1 MTLALYGKS
10 RRRQGA
16 LITAALLAV
25 IIASIGALSIITGAF
40 AHHNTYSTNA
50 TCSGW
55 TATANY
61 VGGSSKVLVVM
72 DNVVIGGQS
81 YQGSWSSG
89 FATGSGTS
97 GGVLQYSGGQIDGR
111 TLPNSGTGAITNLT
125 NVWYW
130 YGVDNERIDPNDST
144 SPYAVIFNRSGNW
157 PAGSFS
163 GRILLYYQGNNNTWS
178 YSHADS
184 ITPDPNDR
192 GTITAPTQPSN
203 CATIIIKKVVAGQ
216 GAPSGATFDFTV
228 RDLGLKQDVATVTG
242 ITGGGSSSV
251 KVTVDNGGSGGDN
264 DDFRVTETDP
274 GIGWATKHY
283 IKSGSSVDCSK
294 VKDSDWKNG
303 RTADGGDL
311 NNLDSGDSVT
321 VCFLNTYTPRTVKI
335 QVHKYTPSQGQGQD
349 WQNVGK
355 GQGTYEYTLYLDNNG
370 VKGAAISGS
379 FGHLTPSV
387 GFAPQTVWITETNT
401 GGLQFY
407 GWFLPE
413 NHSSGNPQCNQLPA
427 TWEDGDK
434 FGQGQ
439 NEGTAYTSVDLK
451 IPYEY
456 FVDTPG
462 DQTGVYHICAYNKPQ
477 SGTLIVGKVKDP
489 TAGVPAA
496 DGSQFSG
503 TATNQGNAAVHNWG
517 AITFGAFSTISNIP
531 AGTYTLSETGT
542 QNGWTPYGWAAGSL
556 NQQGQPTC
564 PAEKTSY
571 TAGNPL
577 TNVQVNAN
585 ETKVVCVM
593 NTKTAQVPTIDKQK
607 ATEGYTGGYAYWEII
622 VNNPEN
628 IAQTV
633 KINDVDVTFVSVT
646 GGTCSDSDFSDNEIT
661 CSVNANST
669 LEVKVKKQI
678 TTTCR
683 EQTIRNTATVYLVPP
698 TGGNP
703 VLIGTAGNSNDTEY
717 TIPADTSQCGLP
729 SIRKEASQS
738 FQDNEVS
745 DPANVA
751 WVVTVTNPNGT
762 NGTTR
767 TVWIKDANVTVTSG
781 PNYTVGASCTIPS
794 GSSFQQELT
803 GTTGVQCTMPA
814 GSSFTFTVKP
824 SPAPQRTCENQV
836 FTNTAYLY
844 MSNGELVG
852 KIGEASS
859 SITLQGNPELCTR
872 KVKVCKV
879 VENNNDGI
887 RKTNQSFTFEVTY
900 GYGSEAQ
907 YVTLTVDEGGDG
919 EVCKEVTVPANATV
933 TVIETGAPT
942 GWNHA
947 AGYPKYAIND
957 GSQSSGNSAQLQP
970 PASPGGPNKVTFYNK
985 EKVVKN
991 VTFSKYICDTFGD
1004 VPRNEGPGGQDDTG
1018 KNVFGGGGLNGLLG
1032 PKGPSN
1038 DSAPVTPN
1046 NDNRG
1051 NCALATTPWTFNLWT
1066 SNRSNGFGGTLLQT
1080 VTVTGSQSVALDD
1093 DVIQHMQQQGN
1104 TLGVYVEE
1112 VYQAGYAFGALKCYT
1127 DHLND
1132 DNWEW
1137 IDPSALQEQ
1146 GEIHCIAYNVKIT
1159 PPKLTVKKVT
1169 KAADGTT
1176 IQSSDQFS
1184 FTVQPNTGVSPA
1196 SFSLDTDPNTGTVT
1210 DTQAVTLPAS
1220 SASGGVTYTITETA
1234 PASWLLQSVV
1244 CQDAQG
1250 NPVQATVNL
1259 QAGTAQVTLQTG
1271 GVAAAASDVTCTFTN
1286 AQRKGTIIVHKVYP
1300 EGFTPDGATFSGSLT
1315 SQAED
1320 VTWGP
1325 LAVGGQ
1331 QAIEVPAGGYTV
1343 TEESE
1348 VGYEL
1353 VGIGF
1358 SAQAACNPD
1367 SAVTALSVDDVPG
1380 FYVNVG
1386 PGETKD
1392 VYVCNRP
1399 MGTVVIVKYE
1409 NVPPA
1414 TAQSWNFTGTVPSLP
1429 VSLSTT
1435 GTTNS
1440 VGTASTTILN
1450 VPVGTYS
1457 IAETEGRRACTAGT
1471 TSSDWETRGLVQ
1483 VGGSLPGAGAVNA
1496 APIVSNGSL
1505 SVPVQAGQTTY
1516 VVFGNIGCGSV
1527 LSAANLVVN
1536 KFSDPFANFSGTTPL
1551 SGWTITITG
1560 TAGTANGQTFT
1571 ATTDGAGQAFFL
1583 GIPDGT
1589 YTVCETLQP
1598 GWQNVGSKYNTI
1610 NQAGLCRTGIT
1621 VNLNE
1626 TATVNFY
1633 NQPRVTIRV
1642 QKTLSVIGFTSPGAG
1657 WQFTLTGCGITQ
1669 QQGTTNQ
1676 QGVVEFT
1683 DLPPAI
1689 GCSYTV
1695 TETVQSGWT
1704 PQFVSQTAQP
1714 TQGGQVVTLT
1724 FLNIRDFNPPCVD
1737 PNDPRCVP
1745 PPPTVT
1751 PTPPT
1756 ATPTTPT
1763 ATPTNTPT
1771 PTATPTNT
1779 PTPTPTNTPVT
1790 QVAGERTPGPGQS
1803 PTPLAPATGFGFGQG
1818 EGGMSLLLVLAGLVS
1833 LSLGLGFLAL
1843 GRRTNR

>member
-25 IIASIGALSIITGAF
+25 IIASIGALSVITSAF
-40 AHHNTYSTNA
+40 AHNAGVTGSAVCEQGGWKVNWTVTGDTTSKRMHITSFNVTGGGTTSAPAPNPVPQNTSPQQA
-50 TCSGW
+50 TATTTLIPYTTSSV
-55 TATANY
+55 TATATIYWDKND
-61 VGGSSKVLVVM
+61 GSKRYP
-72 DNVVIGGQS
+72 Q
-81 YQGSWSSG
+81 
-89 FATGSGTS
+89 T
-97 GGVLQYSGGQIDGR
+97 
-111 TLPNSGTGAITNLT
+111 
-125 NVWYW
+125 
-130 YGVDNERIDPNDST
+130 
-144 SPYAVIFNRSGNW
+144 
-157 PAGSFS
+157 
-163 GRILLYYQGNNNTWS
+163 
-178 YSHADS
+178 
-184 ITPDPNDR
+184 
-192 GTITAPTQPSN
+192 GTIRRSATVSKPS
-203 CATIIIKKVVAGQ
+203 CANIIIKKVVAGQ
-216 GAPSGATFDFTV
+216 AAPAGVAFDFTV
-228 RDLGLKQDVATVTG
+228 SDLGLSQDVGSVTG
-242 ITGGGSSSV
+242 LAGGSSSSV
-251 KVTVDNGGSGGDN
+251 KVTVDNGGSGSDN
-264 DDFRVTETDP
+264 DDFRVTESDP
-274 GIGWATKHY
+274 GMGWSTKYY
-283 IKSGSSVDCSK
+283 IKSGSDVDCSK

-311 NNLDSGDSVT
+311 NNLDSGDTVT
-321 VCFLNTYTPRTVKI
+321 VCFLNTYTRTVKI

-349 WQNVGK
+349 WQNVGQ

-370 VKGAAISGS
+370 VKGSAISGS
-379 FGHLTPSV
+379 PNPFAHLTPSV

-413 NHSSGNPQCNQLPA
+413 DASSGNPQCNQLPA
-427 TWEDGDK
+427 TWTNGQQ
-434 FGQGQ
+434 FTQGQ
-439 NEGTAYTSVDLK
+439 ITGTAYTTADLK
-451 IPYEY
+451 ILASY
-456 FVDTPG
+456 FNVPG
-462 DQTGVYHICAYNKPQ
+462 DQTGVYHICAFNKPQ

-517 AITFGAFSTISNIP
+517 AITFGGFSTINNIP
-531 AGTYTLSETGT
+531 AGTYTLNETGT

-564 PAEKTSY
+564 PSAKTAY

-593 NTKTAQVPTIDKQK
+593 NTKTAQQPTIDKQK
-607 ATEGYTGGYAYWEII
+607 ASEGYTGGYAYWEII

-633 KINDVDVTFVSVT
+633 QINDVDVTFVSVT
-646 GGTCSDSDFSDNEIT
+646 GGTCSDSDFSDNYVT

-669 LEVKVKKQI
+669 LKVKVKKQI
-678 TTTCR
+678 VTTCR
-683 EQTIRNTATVYLVPP
+683 EQTVRNTATVYLVPP
-698 TGGNP
+698 TGGQP
-703 VLIGTAGNSNDTEY
+703 VLIGTAGNSDDTEY
-717 TIPADTSQCGLP
+717 TIPADTSKCGLP
-729 SIRKEASQS
+729 TITKEASQTS
-738 FQDNEVS
+738 QTS
-745 DPANVA
+745 DPSAVA
-751 WVVTVTNPNGT
+751 WNVTVTNPNGT
-762 NGTTR
+762 NGIQR
-767 TVWIKDANVTVTSG
+767 TVWIKDANVTVTAGPTYSG
-781 PNYTVGASCTIPS
+781 GASCT
-794 GSSFQQELT
+794 GTFATELT
-803 GTTGVQCTMPA
+803 DSDGVQCTMPA
-814 GSSFTFTVKP
+814 GSSITFTVKP
-824 SPAPQRTCENQV
+824 NPAPQRTCQDQV
-836 FTNTAYLY
+836 FTNTASLY
-844 MSNGELVG
+844 MSSGELVAL
-852 KIGEASS
+852 IGEASS
-859 SITLQGNPELCTR
+859 TITLLGNPELCTR
-872 KVKVCKV
+872 EVKVCKV
-879 VENNNDGI
+879 LENNNDGI
-887 RKTNQSFTFEVTY
+887 TRSGMTFNFDIRPQNSSTIQVAINNVT
-900 GYGSEAQ
+900 
-907 YVTLTVDEGGDG
+907 EGGQPDN
-919 EVCKEVTVPANATV
+919 CKVVQVPANKSFDVA
-933 TVIETGAPT
+933 EWMSRPT
-942 GWNHA
+942 GWNGDA
-947 AGYPKYAIND
+947 AGYPKYSINS
-957 GSQSSGNSAQLQP
+957 GSQVSNNTTTMISAGTDP
-970 PASPGGPNKVTFYNK
+970 VTVVFYNK

-1038 DSAPVTPN
+1038 DTAPVTPN

-1066 SNRSNGFGGTLLQT
+1066 SDRVNGSGGTLLQT
-1080 VTVTGSQSVALDD
+1080 VTVTGSQTVALNDQ
-1093 DVIQHMQQQGN
+1093 VIQHVQAQGN

-1146 GEIHCIAYNVKIT
+1146 DEIHCIAYNVKIT

-1176 IQSSDQFS
+1176 TIQSSDQFS
-1184 FTVQPNTGVSPA
+1184 FTVEPSTGVSPA
-1196 SFSLDTDPNTGTVT
+1196 SFSLDTDPNTGLVP
-1210 DTQAVTLPAS
+1210 DTKAVTLPAS
-1220 SASGGVTYTITETA
+1220 STSGGVAYTITETA
-1234 PASWLLQSVV
+1234 PASWLLESVV

-1250 NPVQATVNL
+1250 NNVPATVNL

-1300 EGFTPDGATFSGSLT
+1300 EGFTPDGATFSGGFDRNVNG
-1315 SQAED
+1315 EFD
-1320 VTWGP
+1320 DINDYTWGP
-1325 LAVGGQ
+1325 LAVGSSQ
-1331 QAIEVPAGGYTV
+1331 TIEALPGLYNV
-1343 TEESE
+1343 SE
-1348 VGYEL
+1348 DPKTGYEL
-1353 VGIGF
+1353 VGW
-1358 SAQAACNPD
+1358 SATSAYLACNPGMV
-1367 SAVTALSVDDVPG
+1367 SLQSVNDGDIIVL
-1380 FYVNVG
+1380 
-1386 PGETKD
+1386 PGETTN
-1392 VYVCNRP
+1392 VWFCNRP
-1399 MGTVVIVKYE
+1399 LGTIVIVKYE

-1414 TAQSWNFTGTVPSLP
+1414 TAQTWNFTGTVPTLP
-1429 VSLSTT
+1429 TSLSTT

-1450 VPVGTYS
+1450 VPVGTYT
-1457 IAETEGRRACTAGT
+1457 IAETQGRRECTTGT

-1505 SVPVQAGQTTY
+1505 NVPVQAGQTTY

-1536 KFSDPFANFSGTTPL
+1536 KFSDPFANFTGTTPL
-1551 SGWTITITG
+1551 SGWSITITG

-1571 ATTDGAGQAFFL
+1571 ATTNGAGQAFFL

-1598 GWQNVGSKYNTI
+1598 GWQNVGSKYNAV

-1642 QKTLSVIGFTSPGAG
+1642 QKTLNVIGFTSPGAG
-1657 WQFTLTGCGITQ
+1657 WTFTLTGCGIAS

-1676 QGVVEFT
+1676 NGVVEFT

-1704 PQFVSQTAQP
+1704 PQFISQTAQP

-1745 PPPTVT
+1745 PPPPTVT

-1756 ATPTTPT
+1756 PTTTPPT
-1763 ATPTNTPT
+1763 TTTPTNTPT

-1803 PTPLAPATGFGFGQG
+1803 PTPLAPAAGFGFGHGQ
-1818 EGGMSLLLVLAGLVS
+1818 GGMSLLLVLAGLVS